1 MAGQEDFATNAKDIQ
16 VANMDLVTSHGSVTA
31 WVDGVACFVTRIWTI
46 VQTTGLV
53 ETELHAT
60 IPDKENIHAL
70 ASLDGKD
77 KIVRFGLQTNV
88 LSINHA
94 LMGEHAR

>member
-46 VQTTGLV
+46 VQTTGLA
-53 ETELHAT
+53 ETEPHAT
-60 IPDKENIHAL
+60 TPDKGNTHVL
-70 ASLDGKD
+70 ANLDGKD
-77 KIVRFGLQTNV
+77 KIVKFGLQTNV